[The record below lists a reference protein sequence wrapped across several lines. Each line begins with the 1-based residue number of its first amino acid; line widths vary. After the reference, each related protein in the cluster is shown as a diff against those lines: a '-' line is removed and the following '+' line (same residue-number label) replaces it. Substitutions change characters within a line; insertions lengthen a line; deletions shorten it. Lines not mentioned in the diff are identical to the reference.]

1 MNDSSNDKHKGL
13 KIVLAVCL
21 IAIISACF
29 IVASLPAY
37 HKAVLYDFFGL
48 SSSVKAIPIRPM
60 GDLRTIATAIEA
72 YGKDHGFYP
81 TADKME
87 DLAPVLVPRYLK
99 SLQVKDVYGNEYK
112 YQAWRE
118 DDALPGPDNYAIGC
132 SGKTGNGSMPI
143 SGTMNKGRFTI
154 SKGIW
159 FFTMAPLYNGWGVPF
174 INTYRSPAYPQMPL
188 EFQSARATVRYY
200 QPNRTA
206 MTHG

>member
-72 YGKDHGFYP
+72 YGMDHGFYP

-132 SGKTGNGSMPI
+132 SGKDGEWEHADLRDYEQGPVHDIKGDLVFHNG
-143 SGTMNKGRFTI
+143 TFVQWLGR
-154 SKGIW
+154 
-159 FFTMAPLYNGWGVPF
+159 PF
-174 INTYRSPAYPQMPL
+174 
-188 EFQSARATVRYY
+188 
-200 QPNRTA
+200 
-206 MTHG
+206 H